1 MPDKGSG
8 SRSGGKKQTSDK
20 NKKVKSGPA
29 LASDKDKAS
38 NPTSGAGKKK

>member
-8 SRSGGKKQTSDK
+8 SRSGAKKVTSDK

-29 LASDKDKAS
+29 LASEKDKAS
-38 NPTSGAGKKK
+38 NPAGGAGKKK